1 MNERCPVVKM
11 NTTEMERTQLMTE
24 TWKVAAQEVIDMMIL
39 ARDPDKLKEGKY
51 RLFLIRLPI
60 NVP

>member
-1 MNERCPVVKM
+1 M